1 MRGRAG
7 AAVVL
12 AAAALALGACSAGGG
27 DATTDEEG
35 ARTVEQDHQQDEQQ
49 EQAGSRDRVFEEN
62 FPDPHVIA
70 ADGAFYAYGT
80 NGEGANL
87 PVLRSDDLRAWERV
101 GDGLPQLGAWAT
113 TGRTWA
119 PEVLVTDDGRY
130 VAYYTAAGRESGR
143 QCIGRAVATDPAGP
157 FVDDAAA
164 PLVCQ
169 ADEGGSIDA
178 SPFRDADGSLYLY
191 WKNDGNA
198 IGADTWLYVQPLTP
212 DGLSLTGEPTRL
224 LQQDAAWEG
233 DLIEA
238 PFMWRHAD
246 AVTGT
251 DQLFLFFSADD
262 YGSADYAVGYARC
275 ETPVGPCVKGEEN
288 PVLTSAGEAAGPG
301 HNSVVEAD
309 GRAWF
314 VYHAWAPDSIGS
326 TFPGRTMWISELVVE
341 DGVPVVRGPA

>member
-1 MRGRAG
+1 MRSG
-7 AAVVL
+7 ARVAAACL
-12 AAAALALGACSAGGG
+12 AAAVLALTGCAADDAGAVEG
-27 DATTDEEG
+27 TTSEQEG
-35 ARTVEQDHQQDEQQ
+35 APVEQ
-49 EQAGSRDRVFEEN
+49 EQAGDRDRVFDEN

-70 ADGAFYAYGT
+70 VDGTFWAYAT
-80 NGEGANL
+80 NGEGSNL
-87 PVLRSDDLRAWERV
+87 PVLRSSDLRSWERV
-101 GDGLPQLGAWAT
+101 GDGLPTLGAWAT

-157 FVDDAAA
+157 FVDDSPV

-178 SPFRDADGSLYLY
+178 SPFRDEDGSLYLL

-198 IGADTWLYVQPLTP
+198 VGRDTWLYAQPLAP
-212 DGLSLTGEPTRL
+212 DGLSLVGEPVQL
-224 LQQDAAWEG
+224 LQQDAPWEG
-233 DLIEA
+233 DLVEA
-238 PFMWRHAD
+238 PFLWRHTDPA
-246 AVTGT
+246 TGEG
-251 DQLFLFFSADD
+251 QLFLFFSAND

-275 ETPVGPCVKGEEN
+275 ETPLGPCTKGEEN
-288 PVLTSAGEAAGPG
+288 PILTSAGEAAGPG

-309 GRAWF
+309 GKAWF

>member
-1 MRGRAG
+1 MTRTPSSSRAWQV
-7 AAVVL
+7 AAC
-12 AAAALALGACSAGGG
+12 AAALALALGACGGG
-27 DATTDEEG
+27 SEGATTTTDEE
-35 ARTVEQDHQQDEQQ
+35 APAVEQ

-70 ADGAFYAYGT
+70 VDGAFFAYAT

-87 PVLRSDDLRAWERV
+87 PVLRSADLRTWERV
-101 GDGLPQLGAWAT
+101 GDGMPALGSWAT

-130 VAYYTAAGRESGR
+130 VAYYTAAGTESGR

-157 FVDDAAA
+157 FVDDSPA

-178 SPFRDADGSLYLY
+178 SPFRDEDGSLYLL

-198 IGADTWLYVQPLTP
+198 VGADTWLYAQPLAP
-212 DGLSLTGEPTRL
+212 DGLSLTGEPVQL
-224 LQQDAAWEG
+224 LRQDAAWEG
-233 DLIEA
+233 DLVEA
-238 PFMWRHAD
+238 PFLWRHTDPA
-246 AVTGT
+246 TGSG
-251 DQLFLFFSADD
+251 QLFLFFSAND

-275 ETPVGPCVKGEEN
+275 EGPLGPCVKGEEN
-288 PVLTSAGEAAGPG
+288 PILTSAGEAAGPG

-309 GRAWF
+309 GKAWF